1 MSIPKYAAEMMYPW
15 LPWIFE
21 GGQGLTNTLQRWASR
36 GGNMG
41 ICLHDFAHIYLIL
54 YIVFD
59 NVWLCYSYIFI
70 QTSQHNIT

>member
-54 YIVFD
+54 
-59 NVWLCYSYIFI
+59 
-70 QTSQHNIT
+70 